1 MTIKSEEHKRQL
13 RIKFGVLL
21 MEHEMNLMSFCKK
34 YKKELY
40 EMLKTDRS
48 IKGNYKLIY
57 NRLNKCVNIDLEFI
71 QKLIDLVDNTQ
82 KVKVVEIT
90 NKNGK
95 KEDVVRIGK
104 IF

>member
-1 MTIKSEEHKRQL
+1 MIIKNEEHKRQL

-21 MEHEMNLMSFCKK
+21 MEHEMNLMSFCKN

-40 EMLKTDRS
+40 ELLKVDRS
-48 IKGNYKLIY
+48 VNETYKFLH
-57 NRLNKCVNIDLEFI
+57 NRLNKCVNIDLDFI
-71 QKLIDLVDNTQ
+71 QNLIDLVDKTQ

-90 NKNGK
+90 KKDGT

-104 IF
+104 TF